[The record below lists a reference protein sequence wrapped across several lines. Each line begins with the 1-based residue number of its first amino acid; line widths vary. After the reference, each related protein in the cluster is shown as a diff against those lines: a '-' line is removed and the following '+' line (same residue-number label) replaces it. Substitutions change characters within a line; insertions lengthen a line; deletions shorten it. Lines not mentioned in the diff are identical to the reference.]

1 MPKLVKVD
9 DGDKVSELED
19 LIHSVRT
26 LLWMVEIGVS
36 LNYRQHS
43 CLFFHFLLRT
53 EVLVQNLIFHLN
65 VIDPV
70 IKEESSKKSAP
81 YRHEITNLV
90 LLLLIK
96 YSQPEIPITKRY
108 FSQFLI

>member
-9 DGDKVSELED
+9 EGAKGSDLED
-19 LIHSVRT
+19 IIHSVRT

-36 LNYRQHS
+36 LNYRKHS

-53 EVLVQNLIFHLN
+53 EVLVQNLIFHFN

-70 IKEESSKKSAP
+70 IKVESSTKSAP
-81 YRHEITNLV
+81 SRHEIIDMV
-90 LLLLIK
+90 SLLLIK
-96 YSQPEIPITKRY
+96 YPQTRNSDY
-108 FSQFLI
+108 

>member
-9 DGDKVSELED
+9 EGAKGSDLGD
-19 LIHSVRT
+19 LIHSVRN

-43 CLFFHFLLRT
+43 FLFFHFLLRT
-53 EVLVQNLIFHLN
+53 EVLVQNLIFHFN

-70 IKEESSKKSAP
+70 IKVESSTKSAP
-81 YRHEITNLV
+81 SKYEMTDLV
-90 LLLLIK
+90 LVLRNTLAQLIVQS
-96 YSQPEIPITKRY
+96 YY
-108 FSQFLI
+108 WYLV